1 MEPNFDSEEMF
12 RGNGD
17 EFRRSFNLDGMI
29 NLSGQGKRLAVLRV
43 SDDDTDKTLG
53 RMQARFTDAVRI
65 IKTFED
71 LSKMNALYHWSKTL

>member
-1 MEPNFDSEEMF
+1 MEPNFDSEQTF
-12 RGNGD
+12 RGNRD
-17 EFRRSFNLDGMI
+17 NFRRSFKLDGMI

-65 IKTFED
+65 ILTFV
-71 LSKMNALYHWSKTL
+71 

>member
-43 SDDDTDKTLG
+43 TDDDTHKTLG

-65 IKTFED
+65 IQTFV
-71 LSKMNALYHWSKTL
+71 

>member
-65 IKTFED
+65 IQTFV
-71 LSKMNALYHWSKTL
+71 